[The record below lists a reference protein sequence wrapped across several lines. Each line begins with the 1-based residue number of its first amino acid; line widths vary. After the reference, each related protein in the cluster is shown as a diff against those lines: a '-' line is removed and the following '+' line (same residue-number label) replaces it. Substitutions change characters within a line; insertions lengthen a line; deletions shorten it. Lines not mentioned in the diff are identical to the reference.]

1 MQVWRYQK
9 GCDAVTEL
17 LWEAGAS
24 VCLSKWHQAV
34 GSGKTPSKAFQ
45 SMDFDGLT
53 QASFASGLALI
64 AQL

>member
-1 MQVWRYQK
+1 M
-9 GCDAVTEL
+9 TEL
-17 LWEAGAS
+17 LWEAGAG

>member
-1 MQVWRYQK
+1 MGGWGWCVPIK
-9 GCDAVTEL
+9 VASGC
-17 LWEAGAS
+17 G
-24 VCLSKWHQAV
+24 KWKNSFQ
-34 GSGKTPSKAFQ
+34 AFQ